1 MRTEIRT
8 FKAGDLKNQ
17 ITIPLHQRWKEK
29 HHISNLNNSIKAN
42 GFLTAVTLY
51 EIRKGLYSVED
62 GYQRLSSVIEKM
74 PEQEIHAVVVPND
87 TKVKPE
93 DVFLSLN
100 NIRKPLQIQDYIRF
114 HATKR
119 SVNPFDNDNFYTF
132 VWNKIYNSPE
142 TPKQLDEAMGINGVF
157 SHASIRMLFTQSSN
171 DSFRTGNA
179 KIQSNSSTRLRLYYL
194 LQSSYIDEIN
204 KYLEWDK
211 MIHKLTKCALAV
223 IINKVIR
230 KTNNVDKMLKELV
243 KFSLFLN
250 RSMPPYLN
258 TTKDNVVTYYNQFV
272 KNKLSTIR

>member
-62 GYQRLSSVIEKM
+62 GYQRLSSVIENM

-132 VWNKIYNSPE
+132 VWNKIYNTPE
-142 TPKQLDEAMGINGVF
+142 TPKELQNALGANGVF
-157 SHASIRMLFTQSSN
+157 SHSSVKEFFTSSSTE
-171 DSFRTGNA
+171 SFRNGNA
-179 KIQSNSSTRLRLYYL
+179 KLRSDASLRLRLFHL
-194 LQSSYIDEIN
+194 LQLQYVDEIN
-204 KYLEWDK
+204 KHTDWDK
-211 MIHKLTKCALAV
+211 MTHRLTKCAMAV
-223 IINKVIR
+223 VLNKIIIKSKNIE
-230 KTNNVDKMLKELV
+230 TIFETLIDFALYFNAKMP
-243 KFSLFLN
+243 SYY
-250 RSMPPYLN
+250 RAG
-258 TTKDNVVTYYNQFV
+258 KDNAIKYYLKYV
-272 KNKLSTIR
+272 DEKIHI

>member
-1 MRTEIRT
+1 MRTEVRT

-132 VWNKIYNSPE
+132 VWNKIYNSLKHLSNLMKLWVLMVYFH
-142 TPKQLDEAMGINGVF
+142 T
-157 SHASIRMLFTQSSN
+157 HQSGCYSLN
-171 DSFRTGNA
+171 HQTILLEQGNA
-179 KIQSNSSTRLRLYYL
+179 KIQSNASTRLRLYYL

-204 KYLEWDK
+204 KHLEWDK
-211 MIHKLTKCALAV
+211 MTHKLTKCALAV

-230 KTNNVDKMLKELV
+230 KTNNVDKMFKELV
-243 KFSLFLN
+243 KFALYLN
-250 RSMPPYLN
+250 RTMPPYLN

-272 KNKLSTIR
+272 KNKLSTIK

>member
-74 PEQEIHAVVVPND
+74 PDQEIHAVVVPND

-132 VWNKIYNSPE
+132 VWNKIYNTPE
-142 TPKQLDEAMGINGVF
+142 TPKELDEAMGLTGVF
-157 SHASIRMLFTQSSN
+157 SHSSIKMMFTQSSN
-171 DSFRTGNA
+171 DAFRSGNA
-179 KIQSNSSTRLRLYYL
+179 KMQGNSSMRLRLYYL
-194 LQSSYIDEIN
+194 LQSMYIDEIN
-204 KYLEWDK
+204 KIKSWDK
-211 MIHKLTKCALAV
+211 MTHKLSKCALVV
-223 IINKVIR
+223 ILNNVIR
-230 KTNNVDKMLKELV
+230 KTKNVDNAFKELI
-243 KFSLFLN
+243 KFALYLDSE
-250 RSMPPYLN
+250 MPPYLN
-258 TTKDNVVTYYNQFV
+258 TTKDNVSTYYNEFK
-272 KNKLSTIR
+272 KNKLSTVK